1 MQAGALML
9 DLEGLVLTEDESELL
24 RQPEVGGLILFG
36 RNIESYAQLKALVT
50 SIRKVAPE
58 MLIAIDQEGGRVQR
72 LKDQVSVLPPMAVL
86 GEMAQKDPAEAH
98 KAARQLG
105 LLMAWELRELGI
117 DISFAPVLDLDFGR
131 SGVIGNRAFA
141 ADADQVVDLAGAFMA
156 GMSAAGMAATGKHF
170 PGHGWVAADSHLA
183 VPVDERPLADIE
195 RQDLL
200 PFARLISDG
209 LAGIMPA
216 HIIYQAVDPSPAGFS
231 AFWLQKVL
239 RQQLGFQ
246 GVIFSD
252 DLTMEGASVAGS
264 YPERARQALEAG
276 CDMLLVC
283 NNREAA
289 LEVLGWLKGQ
299 RHSGSERI
307 AKMRGCCVAAP
318 DSAQLAS
325 ARALAERLQA

>member
-9 DLEGLVLTEDESELL
+9 DLEGLVLTDDESELL

-36 RNIESYAQLKALVT
+36 RNIESYAQLKALVA
-50 SIRKVAPE
+50 SIRAVAPA

-72 LKDQVSVLPPMAVL
+72 LKDQVSLLPPMSVL
-86 GEMAQKDPAEAH
+86 GELAQKDVGEAH
-98 KAARQLG
+98 KAARLLG
-105 LLMAWELRELGI
+105 LLMAWELCELGI

-131 SGVIGNRAFA
+131 SEVIGNRAFS

-183 VPVDERPLADIE
+183 VPVDERPLAEIE

-216 HIIYQAVDPSPAGFS
+216 HVIYQAVDPSPAGFS
-231 AFWLQKVL
+231 SFWLQQVL
-239 RQQLGFQ
+239 RQQLGFE

-252 DLTMEGASVAGS
+252 DLTMEGASVAGG
-264 YPERARQALEAG
+264 YTERASQALAAG

-283 NNREAA
+283 NNRPAA
-289 LEVLGWLKGQ
+289 LEVLAWLKQ
-299 RHSGSERI
+299 QQHSGSERI
-307 AKMRGCCVAAP
+307 TGMRAREVAVP
-318 DSAQLAS
+318 DEAQLVA